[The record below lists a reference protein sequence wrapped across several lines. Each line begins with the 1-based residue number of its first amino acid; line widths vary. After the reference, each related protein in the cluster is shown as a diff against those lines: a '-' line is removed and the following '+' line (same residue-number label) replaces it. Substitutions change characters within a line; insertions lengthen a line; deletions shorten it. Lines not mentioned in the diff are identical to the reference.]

1 MKISC
6 VSRDQTGTGVS
17 RKLRKQDFIPG
28 VVYGGAKKPE
38 AMAISQKDMHSILKE
53 FGTNAILDLEM
64 NGKSYH
70 VMLKEMQRDPILG
83 DILHVDF
90 QQVSKTQRVQVQV
103 PIHILNAEN
112 LNNEGALVHHLDE
125 LHIECLSGD
134 IPKSVSLDVEKM
146 QVGENYTVSDI
157 LVDKEVVVLND
168 PGELIVS
175 LSAFNLTEEESSED
189 ERTEPI
195 VIGEEEKTEE

>member
-28 VVYGGAKKPE
+28 VVYGKAKKPE
-38 AMAISQKDMHSILKE
+38 TMAISQKDMHSILKE
-53 FGTNAILDLEM
+53 SGLNAIIDLEM

-70 VMLKEMQRDPILG
+70 VMLKELQRDPILG
-83 DILHVDF
+83 DILHADF
-90 QQVSKTQRVQVQV
+90 QQVSKTQKVQVQV
-103 PIHILNAEN
+103 PIHILNSEN
-112 LNNEGALVHHLDE
+112 LQNEGALVHHLDE
-125 LHIECLSGD
+125 LHVECLSGD

-157 LVDKEVVVLND
+157 VVDKGIEVLND
-168 PGELIVS
+168 PQELIVS
-175 LSAFNLTEEESSED
+175 LSPFNLTEEEPKED

-195 VIGEEEKTEE
+195 VIGEEETEE